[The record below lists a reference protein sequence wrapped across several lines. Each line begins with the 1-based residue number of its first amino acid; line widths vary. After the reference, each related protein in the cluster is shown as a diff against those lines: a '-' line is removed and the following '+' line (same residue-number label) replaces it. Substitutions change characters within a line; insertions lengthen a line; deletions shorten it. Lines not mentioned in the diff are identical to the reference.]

1 MKNSI
6 LDKNTQNVTKIN
18 YGTRTLCV
26 ELLPHPNQVS
36 SVEHYQNHNHKCN
49 LVSGHKCS

>member
-26 ELLPHPNQVS
+26 ELLIIATSKS
-36 SVEHYQNHNHKCN
+36 SFIGWALSK
-49 LVSGHKCS
+49 S